1 MMKPS
6 RTICR
11 LILPF
16 LFAVLLTLGIYII
29 DFSRNPANDDIAED
43 ILRFDLMSGEKKT
56 AQVCSWSGNGKD
68 FYLFLPSFA
77 NPDNTVFMPLHNAE
91 LTLDGHVFQKG
102 DRLSS
107 LSESGSYPMK
117 VSGHFAE
124 DLTLT
129 VMQSATIPSLFVINS
144 SRAIERVHA
153 DKNHKEKTSIIL
165 LTENGSVEYEGH
177 GLNEIKGRGNS
188 SWYLDKKPY
197 HLNLSTSIPL
207 LGMSSSRHW
216 ILLSNGYDKTN
227 LRNKLVYDYA
237 GKTALPWTPE
247 CRYVDLFIN
256 GGYDGL
262 YLLSEQVEFDTRRIN
277 PADSENSFLAEI
289 TQMRKIWK
297 HDYYFQ
303 SENGR
308 CFKIVEPDTYK
319 SKRFSSICQTLQ
331 QTEDAILSLTEDS
344 PWPDILDLDSFVRRY
359 LIDEIFLN
367 LDSDESSSYYFWDAS
382 AQKMFAY
389 PIWDYDLSCGNSS
402 HSSTILTAFPEQL
415 YSKYAPYYRKLYA
428 NREFFS
434 RMTELYRT
442 EFLPLLETL
451 IEKDLSDLESLIARS
466 NLMNMV
472 RWAEMY
478 QEMRDGQESDAA
490 KIAELHRF
498 LQQRDVFL
506 RATWLD
512 MKEYVSVW
520 ICSNDGSLTSLF
532 TTEKGA
538 KADSIPSPASFGI
551 ADSNRW
557 YAENADIPL
566 NPETLLTER
575 LSVYPSPYSVR
586 ATMSKRRKHIPEDWE
601 KANRPIDYIIR
612 LIRHDGK
619 IVIPLSCLLLLLAV
633 MSLYALL
640 NSRKTGGRRK

>member
-289 TQMRKIWK
+289 TQMRKIGK

-344 PWPDILDLDSFVRRY
+344 PWPDILDLDSFARRY
-359 LIDEIFLN
+359 LVDEIFLN
-367 LDSDESSSYYFWDAS
+367 PDGDLSSSFYYWDAS

-389 PIWDYDLSCGNSS
+389 PIWDYDLSCGNSP
-402 HSSTILTAFPEQL
+402 HKNKNTTVFPEQL
-415 YSKYAPYYRKLYA
+415 YAKYTPYYRKLYA
-428 NREFFS
+428 NRVFFS

-442 EFLPLLETL
+442 EFLPLLEAL
-451 IEKDLSDLESLIARS
+451 IEKELPNLKSFVARS
-466 NLMNMV
+466 NLMNTI
-472 RWAEMY
+472 RWAEMFHKMLY
-478 QEMRDGQESDAA
+478 GQESVSA
-490 KIAELHRF
+490 KISELNRF
-498 LQQRDVFL
+498 LQKRDAFL
-506 RATWLD
+506 KTAWID
-512 MKEYVSVW
+512 MKEYISVR
-520 ICSNDGSLTSLF
+520 ISGNESNVIAVF
-532 TTEKGA
+532 IAEPGA
-538 KADSIPSPASFGI
+538 RVDSIPSPTFFGL
-551 ADSNRW
+551 ADSNHW
-557 YAENADIPL
+557 YAGGTDIPL
-566 NPETLLTER
+566 DPNICLTDGMH
-575 LSVYPSPYSVR
+575 LFSSPHSVR
-586 ATMSKRRKHIPEDWE
+586 VKMVNQSDALDEP
-601 KANRPIDYIIR
+601 NGPVDYIIR
-612 LIRHDGK
+612 LIRHDGE
-619 IVIPLSCLLLLLAV
+619 ILIPLFCLFVILFV
-633 MSLYALL
+633 MSFYALL
-640 NSRKTGGRRK
+640 NGRKTGGHRK

>member
-1 MMKPS
+1 MSK
-6 RTICR
+6 ICAI
-11 LILPF
+11 LIIF
-16 LFAVLLTLGIYII
+16 LEK
-29 DFSRNPANDDIAED
+29 SSNDYDVTD
-43 ILRFDLMSGEKKT
+43 LLRFDLLSKEEEKT
-56 AQVCSWSGNGKD
+56 VRVCTWSGNGTD

-77 NPDNTVFMPLHNAE
+77 DTDRVIFMPRHE
-91 LTLDGHVFQKG
+91 SMITIDGQSVRKG
-102 DRLSS
+102 DDLSV
-107 LSESGSYPMK
+107 LIPGRSYTLMIGD
-117 VSGHFAE
+117 SASQE
-124 DLTLT
+124 MTLT
-129 VMQSATIPSLFVINS
+129 VMKSSNIPSLFVETS
-144 SRAIERVHA
+144 PHAMKKVHA
-153 DKNHKEKTSIIL
+153 NKNHKEKASIVL
-165 LTENGSVEYEGH
+165 LAENGSVEYEG
-177 GLNEIKGRGNS
+177 NRRDEIKSRGNS

-197 HLNLSTSIPL
+197 HLNLSIPFPL
-207 LGMSSSRHW
+207 FGMSCSRHW
-216 ILLSNGYDKTN
+216 ILLANGYDKTN
-227 LRNKLVYDYA
+227 LINKLVYDFA

-256 GGYDGL
+256 GEYKGL
-262 YLLSEQVEFDTRRIN
+262 YLLAEQPEFDTGRIN
-277 PADSENSFLAEI
+277 PADQENSFLAEI
-289 TQMRKIWK
+289 NEQGK
-297 HDYYFQ
+297 
-303 SENGR
+303 ENINHHFFLTKDGR
-308 CFKIVEPDTYK
+308 CFKIVEPSTYK

-344 PWPDILDLDSFVRRY
+344 PWPDILDLDSFARRY
-359 LIDEIFLN
+359 LVDEIFLN
-367 LDSDESSSYYFWDAS
+367 PDGDLSSSFYYWDAS